1 MATSARD
8 NGGWRRGGIF
18 AVTACAHL
26 FALFLIGRTPLAAPI
41 ALATITLD
49 LVAAGDPVP
58 EAAAAAQDTAPTEPS
73 PALAEPPPAPSE
85 VPQPPEQ
92 PTPQTEPEQ
101 PAEPIAPPVAA
112 EPVRMKPPE
121 PKPPATARKPQP
133 RQQPQATSR
142 PRRVGA
148 REARAQRPGMS
159 RAAFGALVI
168 RQIQARRF
176 YPAAARANGESGRV
190 GVMFTIG
197 GSGRAVSVSVTRS
210 SGSAS
215 LDAAARAIVRGV
227 SLPPPPGG
235 VFTGATSINFSFG
248 R

>member
-1 MATSARD
+1 MTAAPPSRTRFHKGAIFGVATA
-8 NGGWRRGGIF
+8 
-18 AVTACAHL
+18 AHL
-26 FALFLIGRTPLAAPI
+26 LALFLIGRTPLAAPI

-49 LVAAGDPVP
+49 LVAAGDAVP
-58 EAAAAAQDTAPTEPS
+58 ETVTAQQDSTPSEPASPAAETPARPDEPLPVAQQPS
-73 PALAEPPPAPSE
+73 PPETPVETIPAPDVMPERIEPLKAKPPPAIRQ
-85 VPQPPEQ
+85 VQPKQ
-92 PTPQTEPEQ
+92 QQ
-101 PAEPIAPPVAA
+101 AE
-112 EPVRMKPPE
+112 
-121 PKPPATARKPQP
+121 
-133 RQQPQATSR
+133 SR
-142 PRRVGA
+142 SKRVGA

-159 RAAFGALVI
+159 RAAYGALAI

-197 GSGRAVSVSVTRS
+197 GSGRAVSVSITHS

-227 SLPPPPGG
+227 NLPPPPGG
-235 VFTGATSINFSFG
+235 VFTGTTSINFSFS

>member
-1 MATSARD
+1 
-8 NGGWRRGGIF
+8 
-18 AVTACAHL
+18 
-26 FALFLIGRTPLAAPI
+26 
-41 ALATITLD
+41 
-49 LVAAGDPVP
+49 
-58 EAAAAAQDTAPTEPS
+58 
-73 PALAEPPPAPSE
+73 
-85 VPQPPEQ
+85 
-92 PTPQTEPEQ
+92 
-101 PAEPIAPPVAA
+101 
-112 EPVRMKPPE
+112 
-121 PKPPATARKPQP
+121 
-133 RQQPQATSR
+133 
-142 PRRVGA
+142 
-148 REARAQRPGMS
+148 MS

-235 VFTGATSINFSFG
+235 VFTGATSINFCCG